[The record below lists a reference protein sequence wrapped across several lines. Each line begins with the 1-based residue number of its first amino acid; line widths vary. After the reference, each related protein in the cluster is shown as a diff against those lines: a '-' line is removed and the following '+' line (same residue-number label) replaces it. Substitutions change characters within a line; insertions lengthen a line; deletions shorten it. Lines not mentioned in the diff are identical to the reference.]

1 MLKKSDLI
9 VVVKNISRLALVPK
23 TLRYAFKVLT

>member
-1 MLKKSDLI
+1 MLKKSDL

-23 TLRYAFKVLT
+23 ALRYAFKVLT